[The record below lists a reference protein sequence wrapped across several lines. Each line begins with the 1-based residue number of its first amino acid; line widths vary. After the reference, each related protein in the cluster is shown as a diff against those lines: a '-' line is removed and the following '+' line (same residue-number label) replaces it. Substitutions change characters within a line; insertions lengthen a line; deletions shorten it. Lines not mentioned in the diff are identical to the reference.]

1 MRAAQGIE
9 AEPDLPAREMF
20 LLCSRGRV
28 NLWSMPLDDRHIVHN
43 GRGATFNPRVR
54 FESTDLDPFDDGW
67 DSLAQA
73 RADDPPPR
81 TRGHAR

>member
-1 MRAAQGIE
+1 
-9 AEPDLPAREMF
+9 MF
-20 LLCSRGRV
+20 SRVRV
-28 NLWSMPLDDRHIVHN
+28 NLWPMPLDDRHIVHK

-73 RADDPPPR
+73 RARRSPAAD
-81 TRGHAR
+81 ARSRPTPAAA